1 MLDVPLCRDVDTAVG
16 QRQVGK
22 SVGCACDLRLRKGG
36 NAIIQRQIIH
46 LILQQRNCF
55 RFRLGHR
62 KCILR
67 GGFLRGIGCVGI
79 GRGTVR
85 RLYLCGERRGNHADS
100 QHQNQKKCDTS
111 F

>member
-1 MLDVPLCRDVDTAVG
+1 MFHKI
-16 QRQVGK
+16 K
-22 SVGCACDLRLRKGG
+22 SVSPLPDFKLT
-36 NAIIQRQIIH
+36 IQFCEGVTK
-46 LILQQRNCF
+46 LYDMKP
-55 RFRLGHR
+55 LGHR
-62 KCILR
+62 KCIFR